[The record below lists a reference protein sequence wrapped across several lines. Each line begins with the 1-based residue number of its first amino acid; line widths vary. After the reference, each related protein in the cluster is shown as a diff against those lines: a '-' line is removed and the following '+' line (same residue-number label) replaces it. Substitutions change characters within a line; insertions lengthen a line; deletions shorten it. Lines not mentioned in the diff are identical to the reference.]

1 MTRLVG
7 RAAVA
12 ASLAAFILTAC
23 GGSDT
28 TTAVFE
34 TVDPGVFADLAT
46 TEDVVILDIRTPEE
60 FAEGHI
66 EGSVNIDFYADDFA
80 TQIGA
85 LDRNVEYAVYCRS
98 GNRSGQAMELFAD
111 LEFNAVHELGGGV
124 VAWAEA
130 GLALTEG

>member
-1 MTRLVG
+1 MTRLAGKV
-7 RAAVA
+7 AIA
-12 ASLAAFILTAC
+12 ASLATFFLAAC

-28 TTAVFE
+28 ATAVLE
-34 TVDPGVFADLAT
+34 TVDSEVFAELAA
-46 TEDVVILDIRTPEE
+46 DDGIVLLDIRTPEE
-60 FAEGHI
+60 FASGHI
-66 EGSVNIDFYADDFA
+66 EGSVNIDFYEDDFA

-85 LDRNVEYAVYCRS
+85 LDRDIEYAVYCRS

-111 LEFNAVHELGGGV
+111 LEFNAVHNLGGGI